1 MLGASS
7 TFEPVATSSMPVFPE
22 YVNSFANNAELYIL
36 IIIYIYIYIRDGQT
50 QIFTFK
56 LLVPTVTSHSL
67 FPLALHGCQALEVG
81 FDALQSPR

>member
-36 IIIYIYIYIRDGQT
+36 IIIYIYIYILGMVKHK
-50 QIFTFK
+50 F
-56 LLVPTVTSHSL
+56 SL
-67 FPLALHGCQALEVG
+67 SSF
-81 FDALQSPR
+81 